1 MPTPPFTAEHEA
13 LRDRARRLVDGPLQG
28 DAAAAEAGEAV
39 HAQALQRLDDLGVV
53 ALDDVLA
60 DIVVAEE
67 LGRLASG
74 GLVAVLLDA
83 MFTTSL
89 GLPPLTTAVARD
101 ATVTVTSTGAQADL
115 AFVAGGGLAQDCLVL
130 DQRVVVSLDGAQVTR
145 LPRPLALRGSAAAAI
160 AFDGAAYR
168 TVEVARAALRR
179 AELRE
184 AAAAV
189 GAAQRTWTEA
199 KTYAQQREAFG
210 RPISTFQVNRHALA
224 ETATK
229 VSAAQALVYDTA
241 EALFRGVAVDTAA
254 ARLFAGRVAAEVAD
268 RALQLH
274 GGYGYTAAFDVE
286 RAWRDARALRTGD
299 LTLRARLTAQAA
311 QGATT

>member
-13 LRDRARRLVDGPLQG
+13 LRDSMRRLVDGPLR
-28 DAAAAEAGEAV
+28 AAATEAEAGGVA
-39 HAQALQRLDDLGVV
+39 HAEVLRRLDDLGVV
-53 ALDDVLA
+53 GLDDVLA

-83 MFTTSL
+83 MLTTSL
-89 GLPPLTTAVARD
+89 RLPALTTAVARD
-101 ATVTVTSTGAQADL
+101 ATVTITSTGAQASL
-115 AFVAGGGLAQDCLVL
+115 AFVAGGQLAHECLVL
-130 DQRVVVSLDGAQVTR
+130 DQHLVVSLDGAR
-145 LPRPLALRGSAAAAI
+145 IEALARPLALRGSAPAAV
-160 AFDGAAYR
+160 AFDSAGYR
-168 TVEVARAALRR
+168 KIEVGRAALRR

-199 KTYAQQREAFG
+199 KAYAQQREAFG

-224 ETATK
+224 EAATK

-241 EALFRGVAVDTAA
+241 EALSRGIEVDSAA

-274 GGYGYTAAFDVE
+274 GGYGYTAEFDAE
-286 RAWRDARALRTGD
+286 RAWRDARALRSGD
-299 LTLRARLTAQAA
+299 LTLRARLTAHAA
-311 QGATT
+311 QGAAT